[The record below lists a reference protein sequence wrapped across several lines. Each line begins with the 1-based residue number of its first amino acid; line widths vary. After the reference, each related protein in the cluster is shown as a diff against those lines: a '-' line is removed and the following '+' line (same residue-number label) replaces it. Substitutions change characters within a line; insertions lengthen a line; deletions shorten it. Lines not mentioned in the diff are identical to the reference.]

1 MPNHHVGIDIHPDGL
16 SVVLLSSRLK
26 SASVIG
32 SWRISYP
39 NGVYS
44 PDNVAAALATL
55 AETSEI
61 DGCECAVCLP
71 ASWGY
76 LRQVV
81 LPFRE
86 KKKIDQVLSFE
97 MEPLL
102 PVAADGVIHDYAT
115 AAAGETNAVLMT
127 AAIDKSLLASVIER
141 LGTRKLNP
149 GILTLSG
156 YPTFTL
162 LQQSLKPEGDAVF
175 VLFATSHATV
185 FLFSGDQMLLVR
197 CIDGDMASA
206 PPLKTAAEIQRVIF
220 SFMDGKIGAS
230 FSPARLYLTAS
241 SELPPAYP
249 EALVDLLGIPVER
262 FHPGRVPPSVAIID
276 SETSPLENIPTDAFA
291 LAVCSIKGFR
301 GLNFR
306 KGPFAVS
313 RFWQENRKSLIAPA
327 VIAVLI
333 LLISGYR
340 SLAAIDDYQSRLDG
354 IDRQITQTF
363 KAALPE
369 VKRIVNPAHQMR
381 TKLKEMQQET
391 PQFTQRSQSHRVID
405 MLRAISQRIPT
416 DANVVLN
423 QLVIGPD
430 AVLLS
435 GDTDTFNTVNTIQ
448 QRLEQEPAFASVS
461 ISSANQ
467 QKSGNLVNFKIRIQL

>member
-1 MPNHHVGIDIHPDGL
+1 MPNHHLGIDIHPDGL

-39 NGVYS
+39 NGAYS

-55 AETSEI
+55 AETADI

-71 ASWGY
+71 ASWSY
-76 LRQVV
+76 LRQIV

-102 PVAADGVIHDYAT
+102 PVAADGVIHDYST
-115 AAAGETNAVLMT
+115 AAVGETNAVLMT
-127 AAIDKSLLASVIER
+127 AAIDKSLLASVIES

-156 YPTFTL
+156 YPAFTL

-175 VLFATSHATV
+175 VLLATSHATV
-185 FLFSGDQMLLVR
+185 FLFSGDHVLLVR

-206 PPLKTAAEIQRVIF
+206 SPLKTATDIQRVIF
-220 SFMDGKIGAS
+220 SSMDGKIGKP
-230 FSPARLYLTAS
+230 FSPARLFLTAS
-241 SELPPAYP
+241 SELPSAHL
-249 EALVDLLGIPVER
+249 EVLSDLLGIPVEQ
-262 FHPGRVPPSVAIID
+262 FHPGRVPASVTIID
-276 SETSPLENIPTDAFA
+276 SETTPLENVATDAFA
-291 LAVCSIKGFR
+291 LAVCSVKGFK

-333 LLISGYR
+333 LLTAGYR
-340 SLAAIDDYQSRLDG
+340 SLVAIDGYQSRLDS

-363 KAALPE
+363 QAAIPE

-391 PQFTQRSQSHRVID
+391 PQFAQSGRSHRVMD
-405 MLRAISQRIPT
+405 MLRAISERIPA

-430 AVLLS
+430 AILLS

-448 QRLEQEPAFASVS
+448 QRLEQDPAFTSVS

-467 QKSGNLVNFKIRIQL
+467 QKSGNLINFKIRIQL